1 MVSTRAISLITRR
14 ELGMQA
20 VRPDAPPHPEKRTRD
35 ASSPPFGHLLPP
47 REKAITI
54 VYKARNAYFDAL
66 ANLVRTWSPD
76 HVQS

>member
-20 VRPDAPPHPEKRTRD
+20 VRPDAPHPEKRTRD
-35 ASSPPFGHLLPP
+35 ASSPPFGHLLP